1 MLGEARR
8 LLGLPERVLASAARS
23 EHPMGACERHR
34 ETARGFLHT
43 HAVAGLIGQKQQN
56 SDSDLF
62 SKISLKAPSAKCVFL
77 FRMH

>member
-23 EHPMGACERHR
+23 EHPMGACEHHT

-62 SKISLKAPSAKCVFL
+62 FENLSQSPECQVRFPV
-77 FRMH
+77 